1 MIPEVATL
9 QQLGCVFFLLLFR
22 RYSVKITNAQER
34 QLSHKRAVI
43 LYEHVADVAILKLQ
57 AVGKVSA

>member
-9 QQLGCVFFLLLFR
+9 QQLGCMLSLLLFR
-22 RYSVKITNAQER
+22 RYSVKITNAQEM
-34 QLSHKRAVI
+34 QLSHRIAVI
-43 LYEHVADVAILKLQ
+43 LNEHVADVAILKLQ